1 MDRQG
6 EFPSTP
12 PLTPTDMFHLELQED
27 KAEDASSDNEM
38 AVSGDEDMKTD
49 GDTKERTETVNIA
62 DEMSLSNAEKVGPDH
77 FDLLKVL
84 GKGGYGKVFQVKK
97 SKGHN
102 KGQIYAMK
110 VLKKATITR
119 NAKDITHTKAER
131 NILECVKHNFIVD
144 LIYAFQTQNKLYLI
158 LEYLGGG
165 ELFMLLDKEGIF
177 MEDTASFYLGEIT
190 LALEHLHSNGIIYRD
205 LKPENI
211 LLNRSGHIKLT
222 DFGLCKESLEEG
234 SMTHTFCGTI
244 EYMAPEILTRS
255 GHDKAVDWWSLGAL
269 MYDMLT
275 GGPPFT
281 ADSRKKTIEKI
292 LKGKLSFQPFLSPNA
307 KDLLKRLLRRNATQR
322 LGRGSA
328 DGAQIR
334 SHCFFRHID
343 WNALLNFKVPP
354 PFEPAIT
361 TDEDTSNFDTKFTK
375 MPAVESPCGSLN
387 ANDPEMDIF
396 QGFTYIAPSVFEE
409 MKQLSSSSRS
419 SGSHPYINSRPSP
432 RKRGASPSLSS
443 GDTAATGMSSS
454 RVTQQNGFGNGGAP
468 RPPMG
473 KAVIYI
479 TPPNSNAPSGS
490 RMDAGTALNPSPV
503 DENFTKTTRGD
514 QLTNNTA
521 RNDGCM
527 PMEVSSF
534 SK

>member
-1 MDRQG
+1 MT
-6 EFPSTP
+6 SP
-12 PLTPTDMFHLELQED
+12 PLTPSNATDLFHLEIQEENPLSLNGNLD
-27 KAEDASSDNEM
+27 DSDNEM
-38 AVSGDEDMKTD
+38 VPEYMNSTEAE
-49 GDTKERTETVNIA
+49 GDTKQTETVDIA
-62 DEMSLSNAEKVGPDH
+62 DEMSNSGAEKVSPDH

-211 LLNRSGHIKLT
+211 LLNKAGHIKLT

-234 SMTHTFCGTI
+234 SVTHTFCGTI

-292 LKGKLSFQPFLSPNA
+292 LKGKLSFQPFLSAHA
-307 KDLLKRLLRRNATQR
+307 KDLLKRLLRRNAAQR
-322 LGRGSA
+322 WGTGTA
-328 DGAQIR
+328 DGAQIK
-334 SHCFFRHID
+334 SHAFFRQID
-343 WNALLNFKVPP
+343 WNALLNFQVPP

-361 TDEDTSNFDTKFTK
+361 HDEDTSK
-375 MPAVESPCGSLN
+375 S
-387 ANDPEMDIF
+387 I
-396 QGFTYIAPSVFEE
+396 
-409 MKQLSSSSRS
+409 
-419 SGSHPYINSRPSP
+419 
-432 RKRGASPSLSS
+432 
-443 GDTAATGMSSS
+443 
-454 RVTQQNGFGNGGAP
+454 
-468 RPPMG
+468 
-473 KAVIYI
+473 IY
-479 TPPNSNAPSGS
+479 
-490 RMDAGTALNPSPV
+490 
-503 DENFTKTTRGD
+503 
-514 QLTNNTA
+514 LT
-521 RNDGCM
+521 
-527 PMEVSSF
+527 
-534 SK
+534 

>member
-1 MDRQG
+1 MT
-6 EFPSTP
+6 SP
-12 PLTPTDMFHLELQED
+12 PLTPLTGTDLFHLEIHED
-27 KAEDASSDNEM
+27 GPSNGNNEETSDNEM
-38 AVSGDEDMKTD
+38 VPEYVTSSEPNAAEAEPGK
-49 GDTKERTETVNIA
+49 TETVDIA
-62 DEMSLSNAEKVGPDH
+62 DEMSHSTQEKVSPEH

-144 LIYAFQTQNKLYLI
+144 LIYAFQTHNKLYLI

-234 SMTHTFCGTI
+234 SVTHTFCGTI

-292 LKGKLSFQPFLSPNA
+292 LKGKLQFQPFLSANA
-307 KDLLKRLLRRNATQR
+307 KDLLKRLLRRNAAQR

-328 DGAQIR
+328 DGAQIK
-334 SHCFFRHID
+334 SHAFFRHID
-343 WNALLNFKVPP
+343 WNALLNFQVPP

-361 TDEDTSNFDTKFTK
+361 HDEDTS
-375 MPAVESPCGSLN
+375 
-387 ANDPEMDIF
+387 
-396 QGFTYIAPSVFEE
+396 
-409 MKQLSSSSRS
+409 
-419 SGSHPYINSRPSP
+419 
-432 RKRGASPSLSS
+432 
-443 GDTAATGMSSS
+443 
-454 RVTQQNGFGNGGAP
+454 
-468 RPPMG
+468 
-473 KAVIYI
+473 
-479 TPPNSNAPSGS
+479 
-490 RMDAGTALNPSPV
+490 
-503 DENFTKTTRGD
+503 
-514 QLTNNTA
+514 
-521 RNDGCM
+521 
-527 PMEVSSF
+527 
-534 SK
+534 